1 MKSELLSSCPA
12 MIMVFN
18 IIIIVIMMVLLRGG
32 TLIFSYIRRLGPI
45 WGFKILNFNTFGG
58 FQKNKYILGYE
69 DFFIF
74 LNDNIPSTSSNDTQ
88 THQRMIVKFKKRISR
103 PVAREKRHTQKL
115 KYLNESLERKNAS
128 LRKRYSRPDQKCK
141 TIAC

>member
-18 IIIIVIMMVLLRGG
+18 IIIIVIMMVLLQGG

-69 DFFIF
+69 DFFYIF
-74 LNDNIPSTSSNDTQ
+74 
-88 THQRMIVKFKKRISR
+88 K
-103 PVAREKRHTQKL
+103 
-115 KYLNESLERKNAS
+115 
-128 LRKRYSRPDQKCK
+128 
-141 TIAC
+141 